1 MTDYDATNIISQH
14 DRETIVNEVNIVFNV
29 LATIKFNESLYDA
42 VNINILNT
50 QRVVKIVWEI
60 KNLKSFVHVSTL
72 FSNSNRRD
80 NLVDEKIYDHPMSYK
95 QLIALA
101 DLTKVTENQ
110 ESAKLVFNHDFPNT
124 YTLTKHFA
132 EKLVYDQADQLPAG
146 IFRPPV
152 VGSSYKN
159 VPGWTDNLNG
169 ILPYFF
175 IYSLGVG
182 HCWLG
187 EETNPSNM
195 APVDYSISAMV
206 AAAWDISKKF
216 EKARA
221 SSFQFSMP
229 IYNYI
234 FNENNVTYRAMFD
247 LNPLG
252 FHTPLD
258 QSIYYYS
265 VITTKYEAVF
275 TFVHTLFTI
284 IPAYLMDTYASLR
297 GRKTKQMRTVRKIE
311 EYFDITNFFVTTKF
325 KFGNENVI
333 QLLEVAKNS
342 GDDLEFD
349 MRKID
354 WHEYFYN
361 LLPGIKQY
369 FLKEDM
375 SNTSKAVT
383 RYTRLKY
390 VHNIIKIVFFGILV
404 SASFNP
410 IGSIVKYIYDLPIL
424 RALKTKL
431 NSV

>member
-1 MTDYDATNIISQH
+1 M
-14 DRETIVNEVNIVFNV
+14 NEVNIVFNV
-29 LATIKFNESLYDA
+29 IATIKFNESLYDA

-50 QRVVKIVWEI
+50 QKVVKIVSEL
-60 KNLKSFVHVSTL
+60 KKLKSFVHVSTL
-72 FSNSNRRD
+72 FSNCNRKE

-110 ESAKLVFNHDFPNT
+110 ESAKLIFDHDFPNT

-132 EKLVYDQADQLPAG
+132 EKLVYEQADQLPTG

-175 IYSLGVG
+175 IYSLGLG

-187 EETNPSNM
+187 DENNTSNL
-195 APVDYSISAMV
+195 APVDYTINAMV
-206 AAAWDISKKF
+206 ASAWDISKKF

-221 SSFQFSMP
+221 SGFQFSIP

-234 FNENNVTYRAMFD
+234 FNENNVTYKTMFL

-252 FHTPLD
+252 FHAPLD

-265 VITTKYEAVF
+265 VVATKYEAVF
-275 TFVHTLFTI
+275 SFLHTLFTVC
-284 IPAYLMDTYASLR
+284 PAYLMDIYASLR
-297 GRKTKQMRTVRKIE
+297 GRKTKQMRVVRRIE
-311 EYFDITNFFVTTKF
+311 EYFDITKFFVMTRFKF
-325 KFGNENVI
+325 KNENVI
-333 QLLEVAKNS
+333 QLLEVAESTKNS
-342 GDDLEFD
+342 LDLEFD

-354 WHEYFYN
+354 WGEYFYN
-361 LLPGIKQY
+361 VLPGIKQH

-375 SNTSKAVT
+375 SNVSKAVK
-383 RYTRLKY
+383 RYTR
-390 VHNIIKIVFFGILV
+390 
-404 SASFNP
+404 
-410 IGSIVKYIYDLPIL
+410 
-424 RALKTKL
+424 
-431 NSV
+431 